1 MRHQS
6 NRKVAKVLL
15 LVDVIS
21 LMGCQRAPSIDV
33 LGSFFPAWLLCLV
46 LGIVLT
52 TGTRFLLLKLHLEEA
67 LSPPVLM
74 YACATALFTFA
85 LWLLFFHGGD
95 LMELEQ
101 TQTTNRKAVRN
112 LRIAI

>member
-1 MRHQS
+1 MRETPK
-6 NRKVAKVLL
+6 RVAAGALL
-15 LVDVIS
+15 MAGMLP
-21 LMGCQRAPSIDV
+21 LTGCQRAPSIDV
-33 LGSFFPAWLLCLV
+33 LGSFFPAWLLCLI

-85 LWLLFFHGGD
+85 LWLLFFH
-95 LMELEQ
+95 
-101 TQTTNRKAVRN
+101 
-112 LRIAI
+112 

>member
-33 LGSFFPAWLLCLV
+33 LGSFFPAWLLCLI
-46 LGIVLT
+46 LGILLT
-52 TGTRFLLLKLHLEEA
+52 AGTRSLLLKLHLEEA
-67 LSPPVLM
+67 LSPPIVM
-74 YACATALFTFA
+74 YACLTAIFTFG
-85 LWLLFFHGGD
+85 LWVLFFY
-95 LMELEQ
+95 LRAAMKLKPWQ
-101 TQTTNRKAVRN
+101 YCRRKQIHI
-112 LRIAI
+112 LHK